1 MADEQPIVDSMR
13 RIRSAFRSTDEMK
26 AWMFTPV
33 EEAVTPIPDDPD
45 EAFMA
50 ALDVMTRTMLAH
62 PDHHDVAAAFGQDDL
77 DELRAGT
84 PIFQATA
91 YMDLIQRWVS
101 MEASDGD

>member
-1 MADEQPIVDSMR
+1 MAGEESLVDLMR
-13 RIRSAFRSTDEMK
+13 RIAAPFKSGKELQE
-26 AWMFTPV
+26 WMFSPT
-33 EEAVTPIPDDPD
+33 EDADPIPDDPD

-62 PDHHDVAAAFGQDDL
+62 PDHHAVAAAFGQDDL

-91 YMDLIQRWVS
+91 WMDKVQHWVS
-101 MEASDGD
+101 MEANDGD